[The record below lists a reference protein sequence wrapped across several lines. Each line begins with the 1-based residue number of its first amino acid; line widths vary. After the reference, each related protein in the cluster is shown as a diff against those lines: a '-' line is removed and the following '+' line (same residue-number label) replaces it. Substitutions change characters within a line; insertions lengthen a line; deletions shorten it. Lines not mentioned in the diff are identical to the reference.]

1 MRKIRQFQVLFSV
14 VFLMVMFPGQNILS
28 VIEVEEVP
36 RSL

>member
-1 MRKIRQFQVLFSV
+1 MKKTRQYLALFSV